1 MSENLSKV
9 DITCE
14 EDVTSLESIGLNFR
28 PIVDVE
34 RLEDYMFNI
43 FPRNI
48 TSRYNTSL
56 HYTLGAVET
65 DVLDSSVS
73 TLAVR
78 LGIVYLVDENFNN
91 DVYFDISIYMY
102 GANNLWTI
110 TVCKTDD
117 TPLKTIEVDQSTPL
131 NNAFTELVDPLV
143 DYLKEIPL
151 QLS

>member
-1 MSENLSKV
+1 MIELK
-9 DITCE
+9 
-14 EDVTSLESIGLNFR
+14 IG
-28 PIVDVE
+28 E
-34 RLEDYMFNI
+34 
-43 FPRNI
+43 
-48 TSRYNTSL
+48 
-56 HYTLGAVET
+56 
-65 DVLDSSVS
+65 SVS
-73 TLAVR
+73 LTNGAPAKIVKELGR
-78 LGIVYLVDENFNN
+78 GGQGIVYLVDENFND

>member
-1 MSENLSKV
+1 
-9 DITCE
+9 
-14 EDVTSLESIGLNFR
+14 
-28 PIVDVE
+28 
-34 RLEDYMFNI
+34 MFNI

-78 LGIVYLVDENFNN
+78 LGIVYLVDENFND